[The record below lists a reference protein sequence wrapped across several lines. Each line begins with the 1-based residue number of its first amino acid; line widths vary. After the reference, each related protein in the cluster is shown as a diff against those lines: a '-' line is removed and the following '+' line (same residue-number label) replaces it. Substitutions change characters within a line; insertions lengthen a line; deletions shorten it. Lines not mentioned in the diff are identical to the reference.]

1 LPLTVNRILLFEE
14 ESDENL
20 WGLALTSLTSL
31 IRASTTSM
39 TAVPKPLKF
48 MIPHYDKMK
57 QIYEKMLHSPVKG
70 RKSFKHYFLLFF
82 SVLILSLPVS
92 CQLLT
97 ETCLESKLETC
108 RSNKVRYL
116 RTPVSSLPSK
126 STLLSHPSLN
136 NFAIHHFQFCHQ
148 FMLSSHDLFQLAQR
162 FCPVYQLAICMR
174 LPAVSTSFGP

>member
-1 LPLTVNRILLFEE
+1 LKLTVNRILLFEE

-70 RKSFKHYFLLFF
+70 
-82 SVLILSLPVS
+82 
-92 CQLLT
+92 
-97 ETCLESKLETC
+97 
-108 RSNKVRYL
+108 
-116 RTPVSSLPSK
+116 
-126 STLLSHPSLN
+126 
-136 NFAIHHFQFCHQ
+136 
-148 FMLSSHDLFQLAQR
+148 
-162 FCPVYQLAICMR
+162 
-174 LPAVSTSFGP
+174 